1 MDWAVL
7 VPELTT
13 FHLYGLLWST
23 KNNKHK
29 EEKKTD
35 EGSFGTKKPLTWI
48 HSISC
53 LKQFWLPCQ
62 AVIEYDKSLFQSNAL
77 KE

>member
-35 EGSFGTKKPLTWI
+35 EGSFGTKTHKHGFIQYL
-48 HSISC
+48 
-53 LKQFWLPCQ
+53 
-62 AVIEYDKSLFQSNAL
+62 V
-77 KE
+77 